1 MLKINQWLPLMI
13 KPKLAPMTYKAYLTF
28 FLLPLQFHLIPAF
41 KLNHYIYWFAFWLF
55 NRPNSFLPQISYILV
70 STLPSAQN
78 VFLLD
83 FHVPFIS
90 TL

>member
-1 MLKINQWLPLMI
+1 MLKIIQWLPLMI
-13 KPKLAPMTYKAYLTF
+13 KPKLAPLTYKAYLTF

-41 KLNHYIYWFAFWLF
+41 KLNHYIYWFAFRFF
-55 NRPNSFLPQISYILV
+55 NMPNSFLPQISYILA

-78 VFLLD
+78 IFLLD
-83 FHVPFIS
+83 FHIPFIS